1 MSAASG
7 KQQRPLLGLVGVGL
21 AGLLAGLPAV
31 ACSHPQARPAPIPI
45 PLASSSLASEVGQS
59 GEKTEPTPVSEGE
72 KLEPPVTDAERE
84 ELAEKAE
91 AGKPVTVGAATP
103 ADAEMLSKPAAPAEP
118 TKPGV
123 TAEAAKP
130 AVTAEAKPAA
140 AAEAKPAVTAAAA
153 KPVATAD
160 EAKPASTA
168 EAAKPVAT
176 ADESKAASTTEAAK
190 PEAAKPVTTADESK
204 PASTSDVTKP
214 GMKEPSETR
223 GPLVTD
229 TGAPA
234 PTQPPPVASPPD
246 RPASPSALQL
256 KPGAVKMIQQRLAIA
271 GVLSE
276 VQTSGAMDPPT
287 RAALMRYQQANA
299 LPVTGEPDDATIR
312 KLGLRSENIFEP

>member
-130 AVTAEAKPAA
+130 AVIVEAKPAATAEAKPGVT
-140 AAEAKPAVTAAAA
+140 AEANPGV
-153 KPVATAD
+153 
-160 EAKPASTA
+160 TA